1 MPLETIKT
9 NLKTKAFET
18 PSKLWYSLMG
28 SPYPVAIWR
37 LPNGSFVYGISD
49 LRPQIQ
55 KYQKLEDAGKGF
67 YVNSFLNHHPSVPQL
82 IKSDLMV
89 KWHNK
94 KCIQTFLDARLND
107 QDINNFQKAL
117 GVTKQVLHQQT
128 TIPPNNG
135 FRSDV
140 VEAVQSIKKGIF
152 EKVVLS
158 RFHDQTLPD
167 DFDLMVA
174 FEAACKAYPNA
185 FVYLISTPNF
195 GCWLGATPETLLE
208 VDNNLF
214 KTVSL
219 ASTQKLRANQ
229 TMDEVAWT
237 QKEIEEQAMVS
248 RYIIDCFKK
257 IRLREYR
264 ENGPKTIQA
273 GRMAHLKTIYEVDME
288 EVNMPELASTML
300 ELLNPTSAVCGMP
313 LRPALDFIKKHEKY
327 DRELYAGFLGPI
339 NMEGYTHLFVNLRC
353 MKIMGQT
360 GRFYAGAGITENS
373 NAEKEY
379 EETQLKMQTLKK
391 IIFRP

>member
-1 MPLETIKT
+1 
-9 NLKTKAFET
+9 
-18 PSKLWYSLMG
+18 
-28 SPYPVAIWR
+28 
-37 LPNGSFVYGISD
+37 
-49 LRPQIQ
+49 
-55 KYQKLEDAGKGF
+55 
-67 YVNSFLNHHPSVPQL
+67 
-82 IKSDLMV
+82 MV
-89 KWHNK
+89 KWHKK

-117 GVTKQVLHQQT
+117 GVTKQVLHQQVT
-128 TIPPNNG
+128 LPPNKG

-167 DFDLMVA
+167 DFDPMIA

-185 FVYLISTPNF
+185 FVYLISTPNY

-219 ASTQKLRANQ
+219 ASTQKLRTDQIMN
-229 TMDEVAWT
+229 EVAWT

>member
-1 MPLETIKT
+1 MPLQTTKT
-9 NLKTKAFET
+9 NLNTIAFKT
-18 PSKLWYSLMG
+18 PSILWHSLMG
-28 SPYPVAIWR
+28 SNYPVAIWR
-37 LPNGSFVYGISD
+37 LPNDSYVYGISD

-55 KYQKLEDAGKGF
+55 KHQKLEDAGKGF
-67 YVNSFLNHHPSVPQL
+67 YVNPFLKHHPTNPQL

-89 KWHNK
+89 KWHK
-94 KCIQTFLDARLND
+94 KQWIQTSFDTRLND
-107 QDINNFQKAL
+107 QDINDFQKTL
-117 GVTKQVLHQQT
+117 RITTGVLHQET
-128 TIPPNNG
+128 VTPNNE
-135 FRSDV
+135 FCNDV
-140 VEAVQSIKKGIF
+140 VEAVQSIKGGIF

-158 RFHDQTLPD
+158 RFDDQTLPD
-167 DFDLMVA
+167 DFDLMIA
-174 FEAACKAYPNA
+174 FDAACKAYPNA
-185 FVYLISTPNF
+185 FVYMISTPNF

-208 VDNNLF
+208 INNNVF

-219 ASTQKLRANQ
+219 ASTQKLSANQ
-229 TMDEVAWT
+229 TMNEVAWT
-237 QKEIEEQAMVS
+237 QKEIQEQAMVS

-257 IRLREYR
+257 IRLREYL

-288 EVNMPELASTML
+288 AVNIPELASTML

-313 LRPALDFIKKHEKY
+313 LQPALDFIKKHEKY

-339 NMEGYTHLFVNLRC
+339 NMDGYTHLFVNLRC

-373 NAEKEY
+373 NPEKEF

-391 IIFRP
+391 IIFRR

>member
-1 MPLETIKT
+1 MPLQTTKT
-9 NLKTKAFET
+9 NLNTIAFKT
-18 PSKLWYSLMG
+18 PSILWHSLMG
-28 SPYPVAIWR
+28 SHYPVAIWR
-37 LPNGSFVYGISD
+37 LPDESYVYGISD

-55 KYQKLEDAGKGF
+55 KHQKLEDAGKGF
-67 YVNSFLNHHPSVPQL
+67 YVNPFLKHHPTNPQL

-89 KWHNK
+89 KWHK
-94 KCIQTFLDARLND
+94 KKWIQTSFDTRLND
-107 QDINNFQKAL
+107 QDINDFQKTL
-117 GVTKQVLHQQT
+117 RITTGVLHQEKVT
-128 TIPPNNG
+128 PNNEFCG
-135 FRSDV
+135 DV
-140 VEAVQSIKKGIF
+140 VEAVESIKRGIF

-158 RFHDQTLPD
+158 RFDDQILPD
-167 DFDLMVA
+167 DFDHMIA
-174 FEAACKAYPNA
+174 FDAACKAYPNA

-208 VDNNLF
+208 INNNVF

-219 ASTQKLRANQ
+219 ASTQKLSANQ
-229 TMDEVAWT
+229 NMNEVAWT
-237 QKEIEEQAMVS
+237 QKEIQEQAIVS

-257 IRLREYR
+257 IRLREYL

-288 EVNMPELASTML
+288 AVNIPELASTML

-313 LRPALDFIKKHEKY
+313 LQPALDFIKKHEKY

-339 NMEGYTHLFVNLRC
+339 NMDGYTHLFVNLRC

-373 NAEKEY
+373 NPEKEF

-391 IIFRP
+391 IIFRQ

>member
-1 MPLETIKT
+1 MPLQTTKT
-9 NLKTKAFET
+9 NLNTIAFKT
-18 PSKLWYSLMG
+18 PSILWHSLMG
-28 SPYPVAIWR
+28 SNYPVAIWR
-37 LPNGSFVYGISD
+37 LPNDSYVYGISD

-55 KYQKLEDAGKGF
+55 KHQKLEDAGKGF
-67 YVNSFLNHHPSVPQL
+67 YVNPFLKHHPTNPQL

-89 KWHNK
+89 KWHK
-94 KCIQTFLDARLND
+94 KQWIQTSFDTRLND
-107 QDINNFQKAL
+107 QDINDFQKTL
-117 GVTKQVLHQQT
+117 RITTEVLHRET
-128 TIPPNNG
+128 VTPNNE
-135 FRSDV
+135 FCNDV
-140 VEAVQSIKKGIF
+140 VEAVQSIKGGIF

-158 RFHDQTLPD
+158 RFDDQTLPD
-167 DFDLMVA
+167 DFDLMIA
-174 FEAACKAYPNA
+174 FDAACKAYPNA
-185 FVYLISTPNF
+185 FVYMISTPNF

-208 VDNNLF
+208 INNNVF

-219 ASTQKLRANQ
+219 ASTQKLSANQ
-229 TMDEVAWT
+229 TMNEVAWT
-237 QKEIEEQAMVS
+237 QKEIQEQALVS

-257 IRLREYR
+257 IRLREYL

-288 EVNMPELASTML
+288 AVNIPELASTML

-313 LRPALDFIKKHEKY
+313 LQPALDFIKKHEKY

-339 NMEGYTHLFVNLRC
+339 NMDGYTHLFVNLRC

-373 NAEKEY
+373 NPEKEF

-391 IIFRP
+391 IIFRR